1 MKPEERNS
9 KIEALLT
16 LLEFSLLFTLEEK
29 KKVKENIHLFT
40 DDEIMAFG
48 KVLAYEHNH
57 REELDSVLKSV

>member
-1 MKPEERNS
+1 MKLEERNS

-29 KKVKENIHLFT
+29 KKIKENIQLFT

-48 KVLAYEHNH
+48 RVLAYENNH
-57 REELDSVLKSV
+57 REELDAVFEST